1 MYVAST
7 YECMPVYYA
16 NNLFKFV
23 SMSPK
28 CNMEDDGF
36 DGFKVRCEFLKS
48 RTNKA
53 GQSCVLVYNQL
64 TGFDPILTLLEYA
77 QLNELVEGRN
87 PYRKFVGF
95 PDAKFSTK
103 TFRQQYLESPELQ
116 RALFECTV
124 PVLERNLSVVDPD
137 KEAQVNM
144 LSVYEN
150 VFAGLDEE

>member
-1 MYVAST
+1 MNIT
-7 YECMPVYYA
+7 IYYA

-53 GQSCVLVYNQL
+53 GQSCILVYNQL

-77 QLNELVEGRN
+77 TLNELVEGRN
-87 PYRKFVGF
+87 PYRRFVGF
-95 PDAKFSTK
+95 PDAKFSSK
-103 TFRQQYLESPELQ
+103 TFKQQYLENTELQ
-116 RALFECTV
+116 KALFEVTV
-124 PVLERNLSVVDPD
+124 PVLSRNLSVVDPD
-137 KEAQVNM
+137 KEAHVNM

-150 VFAGLDEE
+150 VFDGLDSES